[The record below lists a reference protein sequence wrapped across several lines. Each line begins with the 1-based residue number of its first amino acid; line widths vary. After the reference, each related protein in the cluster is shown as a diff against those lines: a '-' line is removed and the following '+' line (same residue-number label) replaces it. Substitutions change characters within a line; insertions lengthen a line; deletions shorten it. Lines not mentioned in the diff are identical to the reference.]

1 MRKFDRE
8 MVAHRDVHEVDD
20 ESSLRSALLGFAVL
34 IWWIITGAIAVL
46 VACDYIT
53 DKIELQYAVIC
64 ILADVGAWFLG
75 SAVLA
80 KLSEKC

>member
-8 MVAHRDVHEVDD
+8 MVAHRDMYEVDD
-20 ESSLRSALLGFAVL
+20 EPSLRSALLGLAVL
-34 IWWIITGAIAVL
+34 IWWILTGAVAVL
-46 VACDYIT
+46 VVCDFIT

-64 ILADVGAWFLG
+64 LLADVGAWFLG

-80 KLSEKC
+80 TLSEKC